1 MSGDPVRDA
10 AYRLAYGRGLAA
22 PEVMPGTDIGSDLR
36 FEAGPNGT
44 RLAEVSGVDNLAQG
58 LRLALT
64 TAFGAS
70 PFDGGYGFDGLGA
83 LATESDPRMQRE
95 RIRIAVAQ
103 TVQRDPRVLRVTD
116 VQAAPDAPSRTLAVE
131 VAFDTTASQG
141 QTVTIGGL
149 PGGN

>member
-1 MSGDPVRDA
+1 MSDAVRDA

-22 PEVMPGTDIGSDLR
+22 PEIMPGTDVGCDLR
-36 FEAGPNGT
+36 LEAGPNGT
-44 RLAEVSGVDNLAQG
+44 RLAEASGVANLAQG

-64 TAFGAS
+64 TGYGAL
-70 PFDGGYGFDGLGA
+70 PFDRGYGFDGLAA
-83 LATESDPRMQRE
+83 LASESDPRMQRE

-116 VQAAPDAPSRTLAVE
+116 VQAAPAPGSRTLAVD

-141 QTVTIGGL
+141 LSVTIGGL